1 MKIFDGLDFVDA
13 IPNPVV
19 TIGTF
24 DGVHLGHQKI
34 LNQLNEEAKKCQGES
49 VLITFEPHPRVVMS
63 DGKANVKLIQ
73 TLDEKLKKLERCGL
87 QNVIIYPFSRSFAS
101 LTALQFIEEILVN
114 KLHAKKIVIGYDHQ
128 FGNNREGNIAFLQ
141 KMAPRFGYE
150 VLEIAAQEVN
160 DVNVSSTKIRN
171 AILNGEME
179 IATQFLGEPFTI
191 SGTVVKGKQLGRTI
205 GFPTANIAFSETH
218 KIIPT
223 NGVYAVELEWNQ
235 QRHKGMMNI
244 GFRPTVDQDKV
255 LSLEVHLFDFATDI
269 YDEQVSIH
277 LFKHFRAEQNFPNLE
292 ALKQQI
298 ARDENA
304 IRTYFQPVT
313 A

>member
-13 IPNPVV
+13 IPNPLV

-34 LNQLNEEAKKCQGES
+34 LNQLNQEAKKCHGES

-63 DGKANVKLIQ
+63 DGKAEVKLIQ
-73 TLDEKLKKLERCGL
+73 SLDEKLEKLERCGL

-101 LTALQFIEEILVN
+101 LTALQFIEEILVK
-114 KLHAKKIVIGYDHQ
+114 KLHTKKIVIGYDHQ

-141 KMAPRFGYE
+141 KIAPRFGYE

-255 LSLEVHLFDFATDI
+255 LSIEVHLFDFATDI
-269 YDEQVSIH
+269 YDKQVSIH
-277 LFKHFRAEQNFPNLE
+277 LFKHFRPEQNFPNLE

-304 IRTYFQPVT
+304 IRTYFQSVT